1 MLTTILSA
9 LCALTLSGNIAT
21 AQADTLNVYMINGDK
36 ITNFDG
42 SQLVGKTV
50 SEYRIGIATNNAT
63 KEVTKIHMIK
73 TIDQQLTIKPNSDN
87 TVNNVIYVIDG
98 VEASSMDFIQTKQS
112 KIGTMTICKA
122 GSKEALEWTD
132 DENVNVIKL
141 ETSKAANVYVDNIY
155 IVGGK
160 EVSSEEFMKLKP
172 KDLAAMTIYKAGSKE
187 ALKWT
192 DRTDKNV
199 IVVDKR

>member
-1 MLTTILSA
+1 
-9 LCALTLSGNIAT
+9 
-21 AQADTLNVYMINGDK
+21 
-36 ITNFDG
+36 
-42 SQLVGKTV
+42 
-50 SEYRIGIATNNAT
+50 
-63 KEVTKIHMIK
+63 
-73 TIDQQLTIKPNSDN
+73 
-87 TVNNVIYVIDG
+87 
-98 VEASSMDFIQTKQS
+98 
-112 KIGTMTICKA
+112 MTICKA

>member
-1 MLTTILSA
+1 
-9 LCALTLSGNIAT
+9 
-21 AQADTLNVYMINGDK
+21 
-36 ITNFDG
+36 
-42 SQLVGKTV
+42 
-50 SEYRIGIATNNAT
+50 
-63 KEVTKIHMIK
+63 
-73 TIDQQLTIKPNSDN
+73 
-87 TVNNVIYVIDG
+87 
-98 VEASSMDFIQTKQS
+98 MDRPHRQ
-112 KIGTMTICKA
+112 
-122 GSKEALEWTD
+122 EWTD